1 MLLRGGSEAEVS
13 SDSVKGERE
22 RELGCGNTQRRR
34 RRRSECCCLDSVK
47 DIGLRGEAEAELM
60 AGTSAALQMRL
71 LGCSSHAYHRL
82 LRLVFLVVLAAH
94 AAVAQEAGDQVDGQW
109 ENDGRVLFRRYG
121 VESLQ
126 EVRRSICWGASC
138 QGQVWRLY
146 S

>member
-1 MLLRGGSEAEVS
+1 MLLRGGR
-13 SDSVKGERE
+13 SVERFCKRRERE

-82 LRLVFLVVLAAH
+82 LCLVFLVVLAAH